1 MSSSSRSSTSRPST
15 SRPSTPDTES
25 PTSSLFANSD
35 AAGQRKV
42 RTQGVVQQGVAQQ
55 GAAQAELILASGSPR
70 RRDLLASI
78 GIQCEVAPVDIDE
91 TPQANESPEHYVLR
105 LAREKAQAGFAA
117 LAQRTAGQTAGR
129 RVLGAD
135 TALALDGRILGKPR
149 DEADAREMLLSL
161 SGRSHQVLS
170 GVALCHGDAGRDLR
184 CASELVESRVTFR
197 TITPEEAARYWATGE
212 PADKAGGYAIQGLG
226 AVFVSHL
233 EGSYSA
239 VVGLPLHETAELL
252 SKAGVQPWQPL

>member
-1 MSSSSRSSTSRPST
+1 M
-15 SRPSTPDTES
+15 
-25 PTSSLFANSD
+25 
-35 AAGQRKV
+35 
-42 RTQGVVQQGVAQQ
+42 
-55 GAAQAELILASGSPR
+55 
-70 RRDLLASI
+70 
-78 GIQCEVAPVDIDE
+78 DIDE

-170 GVALCHGDAGRDLR
+170 GVALCHGDAGRDMR

-212 PADKAGGYAIQGLG
+212 PADKAGGYAIQGFG

-239 VVGLPLHETAELL
+239 VVGLPLHETAQML

>member
-1 MSSSSRSSTSRPST
+1 MSSSSRSSA

-25 PTSSLFANSD
+25 TTSSLFAHSD
-35 AAGQRKV
+35 AATQRKV
-42 RTQGVVQQGVAQQ
+42 ISQGFDEQGSDQQDVAH
-55 GAAQAELILASGSPR
+55 AELILASGSPR

-78 GIQCEVAPVDIDE
+78 GIHCEVAPVDIDE

-117 LAQRTAGQTAGR
+117 LAQRTAVQTTGR

-149 DEADAREMLLSL
+149 DELDAREMLLSL

-170 GVALCHGDAGRDLR
+170 GVALCHGEAGRDMR
-184 CASELVESRVTFR
+184 CESELVESRVTFC

-239 VVGLPLHETAELL
+239 VVGLPLHETAQLL
-252 SKAGVQPWQPL
+252 SKAGVQPWQSL

>member
-1 MSSSSRSSTSRPST
+1 MSSSSRSST

-35 AAGQRKV
+35 AATQRKV
-42 RTQGVVQQGVAQQ
+42 MSQGVAQQ
-55 GAAQAELILASGSPR
+55 GAAQQGAAHAELILASGSPR

-117 LAQRTAGQTAGR
+117 LAQRTAGQTAGW

-170 GVALCHGDAGRDLR
+170 GVALCHGDAGRDMR

>member
-1 MSSSSRSSTSRPST
+1 MSSSSRSST

-35 AAGQRKV
+35 AATQRKV
-42 RTQGVVQQGVAQQ
+42 RSQDVVQQGVAQQ

-170 GVALCHGDAGRDLR
+170 GVALCHGDAGRDMR

>member
-15 SRPSTPDTES
+15 PDTEN

-42 RTQGVVQQGVAQQ
+42 MSQGIAQQGTDEQ
-55 GAAQAELILASGSPR
+55 GAAQAGLILASGSPR

-170 GVALCHGDAGRDLR
+170 GVALCHGDAGRDMR

>member
-1 MSSSSRSSTSRPST
+1 MSSSSRSSA

-25 PTSSLFANSD
+25 TTSSLFANSD
-35 AAGQRKV
+35 AATRRKV
-42 RTQGVVQQGVAQQ
+42 MSQGSDEQGSDQQGVAH
-55 GAAQAELILASGSPR
+55 AELILASGSPR

-78 GIQCEVAPVDIDE
+78 GIHCEVAPVDIDE

-149 DEADAREMLLSL
+149 DELDARQMLLSL

-170 GVALCHGDAGRDLR
+170 GVALCHGDAGRDMR
-184 CASELVESRVTFR
+184 CASELVESRVNFR

-239 VVGLPLHETAELL
+239 VVGLPLHETAQLL
-252 SKAGVQPWQPL
+252 SKAGVQPW

>member
-1 MSSSSRSSTSRPST
+1 MSSSSRSST

-35 AAGQRKV
+35 AATQRKV
-42 RTQGVVQQGVAQQ
+42 RSQGVAQQ
-55 GAAQAELILASGSPR
+55 GIAQQSAAQAELILASGSPR

-170 GVALCHGDAGRDLR
+170 GVALCHGDAGRDMR

-197 TITPEEAARYWATGE
+197 TITSEEAARYWATGE

>member
-1 MSSSSRSSTSRPST
+1 MS
-15 SRPSTPDTES
+15 
-25 PTSSLFANSD
+25 
-35 AAGQRKV
+35 
-42 RTQGVVQQGVAQQ
+42 QGIAQQ
-55 GAAQAELILASGSPR
+55 GADEQGIAQAELILASGSPR
-70 RRDLLASI
+70 RRALLASI

-117 LAQRTAGQTAGR
+117 LAQRTAGQTAR

-170 GVALCHGDAGRDLR
+170 GVALCHGDAGRDMR

-212 PADKAGGYAIQGLG
+212 PADKAGGYAIQGFG

-239 VVGLPLHETAELL
+239 VVGLPLHETAQML

>member
-1 MSSSSRSSTSRPST
+1 MSSSSRSST

-35 AAGQRKV
+35 AATQRKV
-42 RTQGVVQQGVAQQ
+42 RSQDVVQQGVAQQ

-91 TPQANESPEHYVLR
+91 MPQANESPEHYVLR

-170 GVALCHGDAGRDLR
+170 GVALCHGDAGRDMR

-239 VVGLPLHETAELL
+239 VVGLPLHETAQML

>member
-1 MSSSSRSSTSRPST
+1 MSSSSRSST

-42 RTQGVVQQGVAQQ
+42 MSQDVVQQSIAQQ

-170 GVALCHGDAGRDLR
+170 GVALCHGDAGRDMR

-212 PADKAGGYAIQGLG
+212 PADKAGGYAIQGFG

-239 VVGLPLHETAELL
+239 VVGLPLHETAQLL

>member
-1 MSSSSRSSTSRPST
+1 MSSSSRSST

-35 AAGQRKV
+35 AATQRKV
-42 RTQGVVQQGVAQQ
+42 RSQGVAQQ
-55 GAAQAELILASGSPR
+55 GIAQQSAAQAELILASGSPR

-170 GVALCHGDAGRDLR
+170 GVALCHGDAGRDMR

-239 VVGLPLHETAELL
+239 VVGLPLHETAQML

>member
-1 MSSSSRSSTSRPST
+1 MSSASRPST
-15 SRPSTPDTES
+15 SDADS
-25 PTSSLFANSD
+25 PASSLFANSG
-35 AAGQRKV
+35 ATTQRNV
-42 RTQGVVQQGVAQQ
+42 MSQGVAQQ
-55 GAAQAELILASGSPR
+55 GSDQQDAADPGLILASGSPR

-105 LAREKAQAGFAA
+105 LAREKSQAGFAA
-117 LAQRTAGQTAGR
+117 LAQRTAGRTVGR

-149 DEADAREMLLSL
+149 DELDAREMLLSL

-170 GVALCHGDAGRDLR
+170 GVALCHGDAGRDMR
-184 CASELVESRVTFR
+184 CESELVESRVTFR

-239 VVGLPLHETAELL
+239 VVGLPLHETAQLL